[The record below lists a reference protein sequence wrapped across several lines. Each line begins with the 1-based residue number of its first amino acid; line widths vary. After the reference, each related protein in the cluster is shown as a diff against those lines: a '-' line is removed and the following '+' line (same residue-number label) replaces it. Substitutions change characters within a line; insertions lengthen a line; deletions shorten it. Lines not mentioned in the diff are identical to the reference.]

1 MELILETKTK
11 NQFGNTMLL
20 EKCSNNFYG
29 FRWRGESLKWGY
41 NVNDCGTADEVKMRL
56 KNLIELENEL
66 IEKYT
71 KEGFADI
78 TSNEKTLR
86 NMYIEMLEALAEKVL

>member
-11 NQFGNTMLL
+11 NQSGNTMLL
-20 EKCSNNFYG
+20 EKCSNDFYG

-41 NVNDCGTADEVKMRL
+41 NVNDCGTADEVKNRL
-56 KNLIELENEL
+56 ESLIEIEEEL

-71 KEGFADI
+71 EQDFSI
-78 TSNEKTLR
+78 LVETEKLCKA
-86 NMYIEMLEALAEKVL
+86 MHEELLEAITKKVL